1 MMKTIQTMKLILILF
16 SIMSFTK
23 SCKSDDTVAET
34 QQITNEDTSQ
44 KVFIN
49 GKIYTVN
56 TAKPWAEAIIV
67 QDTKIIFIGTTAE
80 AQSNAENGAMVIDL
94 EGALVL
100 PGIHDVHMH
109 PMEVGSSNNH
119 FEISLEET
127 DPENYIDVI
136 TNAAADNPNVAW
148 LIGFGHNINT
158 LFEAN
163 RSPLEILDEAVPNR
177 PVIIMEHTSHSMW
190 VNSKALELAGITAS
204 SPNPQGGII
213 MKENDN
219 SLTGILID
227 NAGDIVM
234 QQAISSLANSAS
246 GEYDGMVEYVLPE
259 LAKHG
264 ITSVSDA
271 RTYWKRDQHVIW
283 KQLETDGKLTA
294 RFNLGLWAYPAEDDA
309 SQIAALTA
317 LYSNNPN
324 SLLKINQIKLYAD
337 GITHNTTAALHSDYL
352 IDFFSAPTNNGLN
365 YFTEARITNYIS
377 QLETVGFD
385 FHIHSIGNRGVT
397 EALNAIEQGSAG
409 NNRHRLTHVEIVDAA
424 DMSRFSSLNV
434 TADAQVAGDFT
445 NPAHWQENAELI
457 GSALSDNQVPI
468 KSLLDANARLTLSSD
483 WNVST
488 LNPFVGIANA
498 VSRTPQ
504 NISLEEAIKAYTING
519 AYVMRQENKVGS
531 LEVGKLADFIVLDRN
546 VFEIPANEIRQ
557 TKVELTVFNGNII
570 YER

>member
-1 MMKTIQTMKLILILF
+1 MKLILIVF
-16 SIMSFTK
+16 SIMSLTK
-23 SCKSDDTVAET
+23 SCKSDDPIVENQQMMNEVAT
-34 QQITNEDTSQ
+34 Q

-56 TAKPWAEAIIV
+56 TAQPWAEAMIV
-67 QDTKIIFIGTTAE
+67 QNEKITFVGTTIE
-80 AQSNAENGAMVIDL
+80 AQENAESDAEIVDL
-94 EGALVL
+94 QGALVL

-119 FEISLEET
+119 FEISTEET
-127 DPENYIDVI
+127 DPENYINVI
-136 TNAAADNPNVAW
+136 ANAATENPNVEW
-148 LIGFGHNINT
+148 LIGFGHDINT
-158 LFEAN
+158 LFEAE

-190 VNSKALELAGITAS
+190 VNSKALELAGITDTS
-204 SPNPQGGII
+204 VNPQGGII
-213 MKENDN
+213 MREVDN

-234 QQAISSLANSAS
+234 QQAISSLSNSAN
-246 GEYDGMVEYVLPE
+246 GEYDGMVAYVLPE
-259 LAKHG
+259 LAKYG

-271 RTYWKRDQHVIW
+271 RTYWKRDQHLVW
-283 KQLETDGKLTA
+283 KQLEEDGKLTA

-309 SQIAALTA
+309 SQIAALA
-317 LYSNNPN
+317 SLYSNDPN

-337 GITHNTTAALHSDYL
+337 GITHNTTAALHSNYL
-352 IDFFSAPTNNGLN
+352 IDYFEEPTNNGLN
-365 YFTEARITNYIS
+365 YFTQERITNYIS
-377 QLETVGFD
+377 QLETIGFD

-397 EALNAIEQGSAG
+397 EALNAIEQGSTG

-424 DMSRFSSLNV
+424 DISRFATLNV

-457 GSALSDNQVPI
+457 GSDLSDNLVPI
-468 KSLLDANARLTLSSD
+468 KSLSDANARLTLSSD

-498 VSRTPQ
+498 VSRAPQ
-504 NISLEEAIKAYTING
+504 NISLAEAIKAYTING
-519 AYVMRQENKVGS
+519 AYVMRQEDKVGS
-531 LEVGKLADFIVLDRN
+531 LEVGKLADFIVVDRN
-546 VFEIPANEIRQ
+546 IFEIPINEIKQ
-557 TKVELTVFNGNII
+557 ASVQMTVFNGNII
-570 YER
+570 FEL

>member
-1 MMKTIQTMKLILILF
+1 MKLILILF

-23 SCKSDDTVAET
+23 SCKSDDPIAENQQMMNEVAT
-34 QQITNEDTSQ
+34 QKI
-44 KVFIN
+44 FIN

-56 TAKPWAEAIIV
+56 TAQPWAEAMII
-67 QDTKIIFIGTTAE
+67 QDKKIIFVGTSAE
-80 AQSNAENGAMVIDL
+80 AQATAESDAQIIDL
-94 EGALVL
+94 QGALVL

-119 FEISLEET
+119 FEVSLDEM

-136 TNAAADNPNVAW
+136 ANAAADNPNVAW
-148 LIGFGHNINT
+148 LIGFGHDINT

-190 VNSKALELAGITAS
+190 VNSKALELAGITGA

-219 SLTGILID
+219 LLTGILID

-234 QQAISSLANSAS
+234 QQAISSLADSAS

-259 LAKHG
+259 LAKYG

-271 RTYWKRDQHVIW
+271 RTYWKRDQHLVW
-283 KQLETDGKLTA
+283 KQLEVDGKLTA
-294 RFNLGLWAYPAEDDA
+294 RFNLGLWAYPAEDDT
-309 SQIAALTA
+309 SQIARLTS
-317 LYSNNPN
+317 LYSNNSN

-352 IDFFSAPTNNGLN
+352 IDYFEEPTNNGLN
-365 YFTEARITNYIS
+365 YFTEARIANYIS

-397 EALNAIEQGSAG
+397 EALNAIAQGSAG
-409 NNRHRLTHVEIVDAA
+409 NNRHRLTHVEIVNVA
-424 DMSRFSSLNV
+424 DMPRFAQLNV
-434 TADAQVAGDFT
+434 TADAQVAGNFT

-457 GSALSDNQVPI
+457 GSTLADNQVPI

-498 VSRTPQ
+498 VSRAPQ

-519 AYVMRQENKVGS
+519 AYVMRQENQVGS
-531 LEVGKLADFIVLDRN
+531 LEVGKQADFIVLDRDI
-546 VFEIPANEIRQ
+546 FQIPTNEIHQ
-557 TKVELTVFNGNII
+557 TRVDMTVFNGTII
-570 YER
+570 FER